1 MAKNPLK
8 PPCNELIMRSPLAL
22 LFTVALLPISGFA
35 EEPAKEEPPKKE
47 KPKKKRNQK
56 SPVKPAD
63 YAQWERLDSGNRQFS
78 PDGKWLIYGVTRVDE
93 ERTLRLHRLTGK
105 KMPEVESFQHG
116 TRPVFSNNSAW
127 LAVTIGKSPAEA
139 KKESKEKL
147 PGATTHLR
155 NLANKETTVFKN
167 VSAFHFSEDSR
178 FAAIE
183 VNGKSAGKALIVRN
197 LSDKSN
203 TTFGNVT
210 QHAWSDQ
217 GSHLAMV
224 IDSPSISNSLQVFSP
239 KTGML
244 RTLDSSELEYKS
256 LQWRKDSLDLAVM
269 REKAHAEKEDVSH
282 SLLAWKGVAQKKLK
296 KHVYD
301 HTKDKSFSA
310 DMFLPAG
317 RINWAKDGT
326 AIYCDLKKWENKPK
340 APKPKTAAEP
350 KKEEKKKEKD
360 APKKEPQPKKETKE
374 KEAPEK
380 KPQPKKEEE
389 TKGKTLRDTLQEKSN
404 VEVWHTKDTEIM
416 PLQKKQASSQK
427 NPSRKAIWWLGKES
441 IVQLGNDLTE
451 RIEIT
456 RKGNRAIGID
466 RTPHKETAMFG
477 PRLQDVYKIDAKTG
491 EREKILEGLKY
502 VLSKSPDGRHLLYMR
517 DGQLWSRDLESN
529 QDVHLGKDLDVQFS
543 DEEDDTLAV
552 EKRPYGQG
560 IWLKDSS
567 AFLMYD
573 RYDLWLISPN
583 GSSITKM
590 TNGRN
595 DRIRHRLS
603 QANFLKDN
611 DGLLE
616 PDQQL
621 YLALYGDR
629 TKKSGYGKLE
639 AIRSKKPVEVLV
651 WEDKMISSLT
661 RAKNV
666 DRYLFSIESGNDSPD
681 IYVSG
686 PNLARRKQISK
697 TNLFQKQFYWGRTEL
712 IDFENKNGVKLQG
725 SLRYPANYRAGKK
738 YPMIV
743 YIYEKRSQ
751 GLHRYE
757 VPSEKH
763 PYNPAVFSAEGYF
776 VFQPDIVYRPQE
788 PGISALECVV
798 PAVEQV
804 LKTGMV
810 DKEKVGLVGHSWGA
824 YQTAFIVTR
833 SDLFAAGVAGA
844 PLTNMMS
851 MSVSVYWN
859 SGQTNAAIFTQS
871 QGRMDKPFWQDP
883 ENYIRNSPIHGLD
896 DLNTPLLIA
905 FGDKD
910 GAVDWGQGVQMY
922 NAARWAGKENLVMLV
937 YPGENHSLRKEEN
950 MVDYH
955 YRVREWF
962 DTHVKGHEAPKWITE
977 GKSFLERQ
985 KEKEDQKDKPQSKA
999 EKIFKSTKEEP
1010 QKKRKASSSKQK
1022 TK

>member
-1 MAKNPLK
+1 MAQNPLK
-8 PPCNELIMRSPLAL
+8 PPPNQFIMRSSLAL
-22 LFTVALLPISGFA
+22 LLTFFLLPISIFA
-35 EEPAKEEPPKKE
+35 EEPAKVDPPKKE
-47 KPKKKRNQK
+47 TPKKKRKQK

-63 YAQWERLDSGNRQFS
+63 YAQWERLDPGNRQFS
-78 PDGKWLIYGVTRVDE
+78 PNGKWLIYGVTRVDE

-105 KMPEVESFQHG
+105 KMPKVESFQHG
-116 TRPVFSNNSAW
+116 TRPVFSNDSAW

-139 KKESKEKL
+139 KKEPKEKL

-155 NLANKETTVFKN
+155 NLASKETIIFKN
-167 VSAFHFSEDSR
+167 VSAFHFSDDSR

-183 VNGKSAGKALIVRN
+183 VNGKSPGKALIIRN
-197 LSDKSN
+197 LSNKTN

-239 KTGML
+239 KTGTL
-244 RTLDSSELEYKS
+244 RTLDSSDLEYKS

-269 REKAHAEKEDVSH
+269 REKKHAEKEDVSH
-282 SLLAWKGVAQKKLK
+282 TLLAWKGVAQKKPK
-296 KHVYD
+296 KLVYD
-301 HTKDKSFSA
+301 HTKDKNFSA
-310 DMFLPAG
+310 EMFLPVG
-317 RINWAKDGT
+317 KISWSEDG
-326 AIYCDLKKWENKPK
+326 AALYCDLKKWEK
-340 APKPKTAAEP
+340 KPKTPKPASEP
-350 KKEEKKKEKD
+350 KKEEGEKED
-360 APKKEPQPKKETKE
+360 SEKEPQPKKEEETIE
-374 KEAPEK
+374 KKAPEK
-380 KPQPKKEEE
+380 KPAPKKEEE

-404 VEVWHTKDTEIM
+404 VEVWHTKDAEIM

-427 NPSRKAIWWLGKES
+427 NPGRKAMWWLGEES
-441 IVQLGNDLTE
+441 MVQLGNDLTE
-451 RIEIT
+451 KIGIT

-477 PRLQDVYKIDAKTG
+477 PRLQDVYKIDTKTG

-502 VLSKSPDGRHLLYMR
+502 VLSTSPNGRHLLFMR
-517 DGQLWSRDLESN
+517 DGQLWAYDLETN
-529 QDVHLGKDLDVQFS
+529 QDLHLSKDLDTHFS

-573 RYDLWLISPN
+573 RYDLWLISPD
-583 GSSITKM
+583 GSSTTRI
-590 TNGRN
+590 TNGRK

-611 DGLLE
+611 EGLLE
-616 PDQQL
+616 PDQAL

-629 TKKSGYGKLE
+629 TKKSGYGKLD
-639 AIRSKKPVEVLV
+639 AIRSKEPVEVLV

-661 RAKNV
+661 RAKNA
-666 DRYLFSIESGNDSPD
+666 DRYLLTIESGNDSPD

-697 TNLFQKQFYWGRTEL
+697 TNLFQKQYYWGQTEL

-725 SLRYPANYRAGKK
+725 SLRYPANYRDGKK
-738 YPMIV
+738 YPMVV

-751 GLHRYE
+751 GLHKYD

-798 PAVEQV
+798 PAVKQV

-810 DKEKVGLVGHSWGA
+810 DENKVGLVGHSWGA

-896 DLNTPLLIA
+896 NLNTPLLIA

-985 KEKEDQKDKPQSKA
+985 KEKEDKKDKPQSKPEA
-999 EKIFKSTKEEP
+999 AAKPKKEEP
-1010 QKKRKASSSKQK
+1010 PKKGKAK
-1022 TK
+1022 

>member
-1 MAKNPLK
+1 
-8 PPCNELIMRSPLAL
+8 MRSSLAL
-22 LFTVALLPISGFA
+22 LLTFFLLPISVFA
-35 EEPAKEEPPKKE
+35 EEPVKVDPPKKE
-47 KPKKKRNQK
+47 TPQKKRKQK

-63 YAQWERLDSGNRQFS
+63 YAQWERLDPANRQFS
-78 PDGKWLIYGVTRVDE
+78 PNGKWLIYGVTRVDE

-105 KMPEVESFQHG
+105 KMPEVESFQYG
-116 TRPVFSNNSAW
+116 MRPVFSNDSAW

-139 KKESKEKL
+139 KKEPKEKL

-155 NLANKETTVFKN
+155 NLASKETIIFKN
-167 VSAFHFSEDSR
+167 VSAFHFSDDSR

-183 VNGKSAGKALIVRN
+183 VNGKSPGKALIVRN
-197 LSDKSN
+197 LSHKTN

-239 KTGML
+239 KTGTL
-244 RTLDSSELEYKS
+244 RTLDSSDLEYKS

-269 REKAHAEKEDVSH
+269 REKKHAEKEDVSH
-282 SLLAWKGVAQKKLK
+282 TLLAWKGVAQKKPK
-296 KHVYD
+296 KLVYD
-301 HTKDKSFSA
+301 HTKDKNFSA
-310 DMFLPAG
+310 EMFLPVG
-317 RINWAKDGT
+317 KISWSEDG
-326 AIYCDLKKWENKPK
+326 AALYCDLKKWEK
-340 APKPKTAAEP
+340 KPKTPKPASEP
-350 KKEEKKKEKD
+350 KKEKGGNEDSE
-360 APKKEPQPKKETKE
+360 KEPQPKKEEAIE
-374 KEAPEK
+374 KKSPEK
-380 KPQPKKEEE
+380 KPAPKKEEE

-404 VEVWHTKDTEIM
+404 VEVWHTKDAEIM

-427 NPSRKAIWWLGKES
+427 NPSRKAMWWLGEES
-441 IVQLGNDLTE
+441 MVQLGNDLTE
-451 RIEIT
+451 KIGIT

-477 PRLQDVYKIDAKTG
+477 PRLQDVYKIDTKTG
-491 EREKILEGLKY
+491 EREKILESLKY
-502 VLSKSPDGRHLLYMR
+502 VLSTSPNGQHLLFMR
-517 DGQLWSRDLESN
+517 NGQLWAYDLETN
-529 QDVHLGKDLDVQFS
+529 QDLHLSKDLDTHFS

-573 RYDLWLISPN
+573 RYDLWLISPD
-583 GSSITKM
+583 GSSTTRI
-590 TNGRN
+590 TNGRK

-611 DGLLE
+611 EGLLE
-616 PDQQL
+616 PDQAL

-629 TKKSGYGKLE
+629 TKKSGYGKLD
-639 AIRSKKPVEVLV
+639 AIRSNEPVEVLV

-661 RAKNV
+661 RAKNA
-666 DRYLFSIESGNDSPD
+666 DRYLLTIESGNDSPD

-697 TNLFQKQFYWGRTEL
+697 TNLFQKQYYWGQTEL

-725 SLRYPANYRAGKK
+725 SLRYPANYRDGKK
-738 YPMIV
+738 YPMVV

-751 GLHRYE
+751 GLHKYD

-798 PAVEQV
+798 PAVKQV

-810 DKEKVGLVGHSWGA
+810 DENKVGLVGHSWGA

-896 DLNTPLLIA
+896 NLNTPLLIA

-985 KEKEDQKDKPQSKA
+985 KEKEDKKDKPQSKPEA
-999 EKIFKSTKEEP
+999 AAKPKKEEP
-1010 QKKRKASSSKQK
+1010 PKKGKAK
-1022 TK
+1022 

>member
-1 MAKNPLK
+1 
-8 PPCNELIMRSPLAL
+8 MRSSLVL
-22 LFTVALLPISGFA
+22 LLTFFLLPISVFA
-35 EEPAKEEPPKKE
+35 EEPAKVDPPKKE
-47 KPKKKRNQK
+47 TPKKKRKQK

-63 YAQWERLDSGNRQFS
+63 YAQWERLDPANRQFS
-78 PDGKWLIYGVTRVDE
+78 PNGKWLIYGVTRVDE

-105 KMPEVESFQHG
+105 KMPEVESFQYG
-116 TRPVFSNNSAW
+116 TRPIFSNDSAW

-139 KKESKEKL
+139 KKEPKEKL
-147 PGATTHLR
+147 PGAATHLR
-155 NLANKETTVFKN
+155 NLASKETIIFKN
-167 VSAFHFSEDSR
+167 VSAFHFSDDSR
-178 FAAIE
+178 FATIE
-183 VNGKSAGKALIVRN
+183 VNGKSPGKALIVRN
-197 LSDKSN
+197 LSNKTN

-239 KTGML
+239 KTGTL
-244 RTLDSSELEYKS
+244 RTLDSSDLEYKS

-269 REKAHAEKEDVSH
+269 REKKHAEKEDVSH
-282 SLLAWKGVAQKKLK
+282 TLLAWKGVAQKKPK
-296 KHVYD
+296 KFVYD
-301 HTKDKSFSA
+301 HIKDKNFSA
-310 DMFLPAG
+310 EMFLPVG
-317 RINWAKDGT
+317 KISWSEDG
-326 AIYCDLKKWENKPK
+326 AALYCDLKKWEKKPK
-340 APKPKTAAEP
+340 TPKPKPASEP
-350 KKEEKKKEKD
+350 KKEKGEKK
-360 APKKEPQPKKETKE
+360 
-374 KEAPEK
+374 APEK
-380 KPQPKKEEE
+380 KPAPKKEEE
-389 TKGKTLRDTLQEKSN
+389 TKGETLRDTLQEKSN
-404 VEVWHTKDTEIM
+404 VEIWHTKDAEIM

-427 NPSRKAIWWLGKES
+427 NPSRKAMWWLGEES
-441 IVQLGNDLTE
+441 MVQLGTDLTE
-451 RIEIT
+451 KIRIT

-477 PRLQDVYKIDAKTG
+477 PRLQDVYKIDTKTG
-491 EREKILEGLKY
+491 EREKILESLKY
-502 VLSKSPDGRHLLYMR
+502 VLSTSPNGRHLLFMR
-517 DGQLWSRDLESN
+517 NGQLWVYDLETN
-529 QDVHLGKDLDVQFS
+529 QDLHLSKDLDTQFS

-567 AFLMYD
+567 GFLMYD
-573 RYDLWLISPN
+573 RYDLWLISPD
-583 GSSITKM
+583 GSSTTKI
-590 TNGRN
+590 TNGRK

-611 DGLLE
+611 EGLLE
-616 PDQQL
+616 PDQAL

-629 TKKSGYGKLE
+629 TKKSGYGKLD
-639 AIRSKKPVEVLV
+639 AIGSKEPVEVLV

-661 RAKNV
+661 RAKNA
-666 DRYLFSIESGNDSPD
+666 DRYLLTIESGNDSPD

-697 TNLFQKQFYWGRTEL
+697 TNLFQKQYYWGQTEL

-725 SLRYPANYRAGKK
+725 SLRYPANYRDGKK
-738 YPMIV
+738 YPMVV

-751 GLHRYE
+751 GLHKYD

-798 PAVEQV
+798 PAVKQV

-810 DKEKVGLVGHSWGA
+810 DENKVGLVGHSWGA

-859 SGQTNAAIFTQS
+859 SST
-871 QGRMDKPFWQDP
+871 
-883 ENYIRNSPIHGLD
+883 
-896 DLNTPLLIA
+896 
-905 FGDKD
+905 
-910 GAVDWGQGVQMY
+910 
-922 NAARWAGKENLVMLV
+922 
-937 YPGENHSLRKEEN
+937 LR
-950 MVDYH
+950 
-955 YRVREWF
+955 
-962 DTHVKGHEAPKWITE
+962 
-977 GKSFLERQ
+977 
-985 KEKEDQKDKPQSKA
+985 
-999 EKIFKSTKEEP
+999 
-1010 QKKRKASSSKQK
+1010 
-1022 TK
+1022 